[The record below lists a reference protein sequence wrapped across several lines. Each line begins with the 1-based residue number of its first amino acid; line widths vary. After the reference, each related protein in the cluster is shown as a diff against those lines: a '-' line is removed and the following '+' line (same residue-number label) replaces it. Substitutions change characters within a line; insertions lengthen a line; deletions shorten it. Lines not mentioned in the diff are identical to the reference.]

1 MGGRCFINT
10 GNLAPQPSTSSGL
23 EPFDNAH
30 DLEFIERPVER
41 GAFWDLAMKKRI
53 AVSIACLLAFL
64 VPAGC
69 IERYVECV
77 DTASETAAQ
86 AALAVIRIAATQYY
100 TANGKYPEDLEAMGT
115 FLTDPAL
122 KAGSK
127 NKYDFEYS
135 LTGDG
140 WECYAIPS
148 NEHSTARAL
157 YVSNDNVIRRGKSGR
172 DETDGPDWPPIR

>member
-1 MGGRCFINT
+1 
-10 GNLAPQPSTSSGL
+10 
-23 EPFDNAH
+23 
-30 DLEFIERPVER
+30 
-41 GAFWDLAMKKRI
+41 MKNGIIRLS
-53 AVSIACLLAFL
+53 VACALGVMLF
-64 VPAGC
+64 AGC
-69 IERYVECV
+69 LERYVECV

-100 TANGKYPEDLEAMGT
+100 TTNGKYPEDLEAMGT

-135 LTGDG
+135 LTEDG

-148 NEHSTARAL
+148 KEQSTGRAL
-157 YVSNDNVIRRGKSGR
+157 YVSNDNVIRAGKGGR
-172 DETDGPDWPPIR
+172 DETDGADWPPIR